1 MSVLMDSYMGMFLP
15 QDIGH
20 RIIHFIEGKSHFP
33 FIKGEELTGIF
44 FIFGKNHGIYDENNI
59 LAANDLAKRTIASL
73 TNAARS
79 YHISAT
85 AQDSTFIR
93 HDYAKK
99 ILQLSVELGSDSTT
113 SYISEVERNRRIAGD
128 PRVLTDCY
136 SQHIAHFRQDQLFEI
151 FPPFDNESLPTSLR
165 KKLQGRMLLLGYNVK
180 NRNSLPSSS
189 TLIPFLEWLNKADT
203 SNQQ

>member
-1 MSVLMDSYMGMFLP
+1 MGMFLP

-20 RIIHFIEGKSHFP
+20 RIIHFIEGKIQFP

-44 FIFGKNHGIYDENNI
+44 FIFGKNHGIYDQNNV

-73 TNAARS
+73 TNSARS
-79 YHISAT
+79 YHILAT

-93 HDYAKK
+93 HDFAKK
-99 ILQLSVELGSDSTT
+99 ILQLSVELSSDSAA
-113 SYISEVERNRRIAGD
+113 SYSSAVQRNRRIAGD
-128 PRVLTDCY
+128 PRILMDCY
-136 SQHIAHFRQDQLFEI
+136 SQHVAHFRQDQIFEI

-165 KKLQGRMLLLGYNVK
+165 KKLQNRMILLGYNVK
-180 NRNSLPSSS
+180 NRNTLPSSS
-189 TLIPFLEWLNKADT
+189 TLMPFLEWLSKVDT